1 MTVQDAKDKEI
12 REKNS
17 SAMEEEFFEIDEN
30 EINYG
35 LKEEELEQIEE
46 ELFAQLDEEDLED

>member
-1 MTVQDAKDKEI
+1 MTIQNTKDKET
-12 REKNS
+12 REKNDNII
-17 SAMEEEFFEIDEN
+17 EEEFFEIDEN

-46 ELFAQLDEEDLED
+46 ELFAQLDEEELEE